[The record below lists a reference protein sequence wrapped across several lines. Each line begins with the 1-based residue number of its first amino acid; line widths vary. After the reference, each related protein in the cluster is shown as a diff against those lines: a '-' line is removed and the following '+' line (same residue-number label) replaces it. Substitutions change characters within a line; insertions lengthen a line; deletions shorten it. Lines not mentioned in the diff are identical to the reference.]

1 MTRVAPS
8 ILSADF
14 ANLGRE
20 VSEVTELGADFIHI
34 DVMDGSF
41 VPNITIGPEIIRAIR
56 GHSSLP
62 FITHL
67 MIDRPEKLVDNFADA
82 GSDFIT
88 VHVEARGDPGEAIK
102 RIRQAE
108 KKAGIAIN
116 PPTPLRKAE
125 RFLPLV
131 DLVLIMT
138 VNPGWP
144 GQKFIEEAASK
155 ISEARVLINEEELG
169 TLIEVDGGI
178 NPETGRICA
187 EKGAD
192 ILVAGSAIFGS
203 KDRKA
208 VIDALKSL

>member
-14 ANLGRE
+14 ANLGKEVAE
-20 VSEVTELGADFIHI
+20 VSQLGADFIHI

-41 VPNITIGPEIIRAIR
+41 VPNITIGPGIIKAIR
-56 GHSSLP
+56 GYSNIP

-67 MIDRPEKLVDNFADA
+67 MIDRPEKLVNNFASA

-88 VHVEARGDPGEAIK
+88 VHVEAKGDPGEAIK
-102 RIRQAE
+102 RVRQAG
-108 KKAGIAIN
+108 KKVGIAVN
-116 PPTPLRKAE
+116 PPTQLKKAE

-144 GQKFIEEAASK
+144 GQKFIEEAAAK
-155 ISEARVLINEEELG
+155 ISEARALIDEEELG

-178 NPETGRICA
+178 NPETGKICA
-187 EKGAD
+187 QKGAD

-203 KDRKA
+203 SDRKA
-208 VIDALKSL
+208 VIDALKAL